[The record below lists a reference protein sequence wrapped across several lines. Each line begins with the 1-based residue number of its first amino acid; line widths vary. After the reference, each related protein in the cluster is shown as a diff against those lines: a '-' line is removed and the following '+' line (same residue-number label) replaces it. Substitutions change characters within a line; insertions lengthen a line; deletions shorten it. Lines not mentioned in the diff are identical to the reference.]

1 MTYDNTNSVQIVSKW
16 LLNQIKTE
24 RTPSNN
30 KHRIWRLTAYKNYV
44 YNCNGRHAT
53 NRSNN
58 ITRFLLKVRV
68 TAVVMFLAPAI
79 RATVGLVG
87 GIA

>member
-1 MTYDNTNSVQIVSKW
+1 MQIVSKW

-24 RTPSNN
+24 QIPSNN
-30 KHRIWRLTAYKNYV
+30 KAYENYV
-44 YNCNGRHAT
+44 NNCNGRHAT

-58 ITRFLLKVRV
+58 VTRFLLKVRV
-68 TAVVMFLAPAI
+68 TAVVMFLAPTI

-87 GIA
+87 GIT